1 MSIDFSKWD
10 KSVDLAGLQA
20 DIEDAKQNGG
30 TGDYKEVP
38 HGEYEVK
45 VEKIELRATKKSDD
59 PMVFV
64 QFRILSGEYKN
75 SCLFMNQVITQGFQ
89 IHICNEFLRSLD
101 TDVEIEF
108 ESYTQYADLL
118 LDVAEACDENKLE
131 YALKYEDNKGYN
143 KFTITEVFEG

>member
-45 VEKIELRATKKSDD
+45 VQKIELRATKKSDD

>member
-20 DIEDAKQNGG
+20 DIEEAKENGG

-45 VEKIELRATKKSDD
+45 VEKIELRATKKSGD

-64 QFRILSGEYKN
+64 QFRILNGGYKN

-108 ESYTQYADLL
+108 ESYTQYAELL

-131 YALKYEDNKGYN
+131 YALKYEESKGYN